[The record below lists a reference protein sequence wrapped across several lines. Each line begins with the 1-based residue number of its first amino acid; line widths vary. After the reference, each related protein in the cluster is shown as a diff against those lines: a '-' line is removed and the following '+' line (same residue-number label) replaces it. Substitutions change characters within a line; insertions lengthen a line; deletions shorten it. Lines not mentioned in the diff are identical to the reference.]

1 MKCKCPNCKKEF
13 DITEVVEPIR
23 RKAIED
29 FTEEILKLNSKK
41 DEKSSLNS

>member
-1 MKCKCPNCKKEF
+1 MKCVCPNCKTKF

-29 FTEEILKLNSKK
+29 FTKK
-41 DEKSSLNS
+41 IIEVIYGKESDKA